1 MLFLEGWCKV
11 EEGLSLSYKY
21 ARARPERCAGP
32 QLNSLSGSGC
42 TLCCMYACLCGGYEC
57 GPSWRLSLA
66 SLAEADTHTQ
76 REGIRR
82 KSTVTLCFLVPLCVI
97 SIWGGLYNGHMWVL
111 THRPFQW
118 LTEEHSSSPNSP
130 ALLMYLAL
138 PPIYFPSP
146 GLIPWL
152 HSMSFFS
159 TYSLTQL
166 FLLSALLHGR
176 FWQEWG
182 RWEMTSFTQP
192 VALS

>member
-1 MLFLEGWCKV
+1 
-11 EEGLSLSYKY
+11 
-21 ARARPERCAGP
+21 
-32 QLNSLSGSGC
+32 
-42 TLCCMYACLCGGYEC
+42 MYACLCGGYEC
-57 GPSWRLSLA
+57 GLGRQRCHCDDSALHHWQRQ
-66 SLAEADTHTQ
+66 THTQ
-76 REGIRR
+76 REGNRR
-82 KSTVTLCFLVPLCVI
+82 KPTMTLCFLVPLCVI

-166 FLLSALLHGR
+166 FFRMRTLGDDIIHTTRSTILNGIA
-176 FWQEWG
+176 
-182 RWEMTSFTQP
+182 FTLTCSWCQFP
-192 VALS
+192 SI